1 MYESQIG
8 ILSAEPFFKPKLEL
22 NFFYRI
28 ALQEKLAP
36 MRHHMEFMEELT
48 EEELGFDVMA
58 DPVKSADLDDDD
70 EDDDDDDDDDGDVSR
85 VIEDIRGVVRRPP
98 GRFDPIPDDMNPG
111 EILEQASK
119 NESLQ
124 NGIRV
129 HF

>member
-1 MYESQIG
+1 
-8 ILSAEPFFKPKLEL
+8 
-22 NFFYRI
+22 
-28 ALQEKLAP
+28 

-98 GRFDPIPDDMNPG
+98 GRFDAIPDDMNPG